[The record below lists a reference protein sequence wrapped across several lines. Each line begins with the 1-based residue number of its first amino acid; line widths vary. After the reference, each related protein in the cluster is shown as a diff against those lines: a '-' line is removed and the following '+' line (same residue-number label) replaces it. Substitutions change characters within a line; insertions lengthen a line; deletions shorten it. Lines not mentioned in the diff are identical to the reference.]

1 VSAAGGADAPQGPGW
16 WLASDG
22 RYYPPELAPG
32 TGTANASAAP
42 KKKVVKKK
50 VAAKP
55 PAGAPPQGAAARP
68 AKKKVVKKKAVA
80 KAAPPDPTVDLTEKR
95 PGHLKYTA
103 KPPPSD
109 QVAARRIQA
118 KEQMVLLAGARQTA
132 ALRLLA
138 NLGEP
143 EPVLVGV
150 GGRDLDAR
158 SHHGN
163 DAGGSTSSSSTST
176 LPGSPPVSP
185 DPSPASGDDREPTP
199 DRPPSGGASLDVAP
213 TPAPEV
219 AEATASVAP
228 PAAPEVEPEPP
239 VEHAAPVEPAAVAP
253 PSTTAAPAPPAPAET
268 EVERPVPHQPER
280 GPEPAPRPM
289 GTDVPFMEVKGSA
302 LGTDIDRI
310 GEKILI
316 YADRVELRDRTNG
329 VRQSIRYDQL
339 AAVEVQKKM
348 MGPSLVITSV
358 AGGTMT
364 AKALRPEL
372 ATGAK
377 AMIEKHAAR
386 FRGETPA
393 PAPVEQ
399 SAPPPPPPPD
409 AANDPGTTGPTRTHR
424 SVLTAMLDELHAA
437 GILSPEEMEQKRA
450 LIERNDRA

>member
-1 VSAAGGADAPQGPGW
+1 
-16 WLASDG
+16 LASDG

-32 TGTANASAAP
+32 STNAAVPSTAP

-50 VAAKP
+50 VAAKAP
-55 PAGAPPQGAAARP
+55 GAAPTASSAARP
-68 AKKKVVKKKAVA
+68 AKKKIVKKKAVA
-80 KAAPPDPTVDLTEKR
+80 KAVPADPTVDLTEKR

-143 EPVLVGV
+143 AEPVLVGV

-158 SHHGN
+158 SH
-163 DAGGSTSSSSTST
+163 AGETAAPSAPASSSTAT
-176 LPGSPPVSP
+176 LP
-185 DPSPASGDDREPTP
+185 AA
-199 DRPPSGGASLDVAP
+199 PPSVLPDGPSGPVDPPGP
-213 TPAPEV
+213 TPAPP
-219 AEATASVAP
+219 TASTP
-228 PAAPEVEPEPP
+228 PT
-239 VEHAAPVEPAAVAP
+239 APVERVEDPPAEAP
-253 PSTTAAPAPPAPAET
+253 MAETPLVDETPAPAVDEAPVPAVDDDAPPPPPPPADET
-268 EVERPVPHQPER
+268 VPETTEIERPAPHQPEV
-280 GPEPAPRPM
+280 GPAPAPKPM

-348 MGPSLVITSV
+348 MGPTLLITSV

-386 FRGETPA
+386 FRGEDPA
-393 PAPVEQ
+393 PPADDHV
-399 SAPPPPPPPD
+399 PPPPPPAPAAEVAD
-409 AANDPGTTGPTRTHR
+409 APTPGGARTHR